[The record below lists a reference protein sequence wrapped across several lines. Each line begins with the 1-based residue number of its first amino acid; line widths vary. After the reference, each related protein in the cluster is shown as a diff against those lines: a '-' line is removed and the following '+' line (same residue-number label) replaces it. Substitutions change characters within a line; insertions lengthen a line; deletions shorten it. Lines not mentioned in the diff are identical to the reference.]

1 MVVNRTEEDLFLALG
16 LSYLGQ
22 FLGQR
27 VNELVIASGK
37 RKGYREM
44 RASHGYV
51 IQHLVEADR
60 PVSRTGTEL
69 ARRMGVSQQ
78 AASKAVRE
86 LASLGV
92 VEIRRLADRRAKEVR
107 LSARGWE
114 IVLHARKSRTAL
126 EEKLVRHV
134 GARRY
139 AKAQR
144 TLRDCLTLLGGV
156 ERIRSRRI
164 RQPE

>member
-1 MVVNRTEEDLFLALG
+1 MVVNRAEEDLFLALG
-16 LSYLGQ
+16 LAYLGQ
-22 FLGQR
+22 FLAQR
-27 VNELVIASGK
+27 VNELVIARGK

-51 IQHLVEADR
+51 VQHLVESDR

-78 AASKAVRE
+78 AASKDVGE
-86 LASLGV
+86 LVQLGV

-107 LSARGWE
+107 LSERGWQM
-114 IVLHARKSRTAL
+114 VLHARRSRAEIESEL
-126 EEKLVRHV
+126 LRHV

-139 AKAQR
+139 AHAQR
-144 TLRDCLTLLGGV
+144 TLRDCLELLGGV
-156 ERIRSRRI
+156 ERIRSRRV
-164 RQPE
+164 RQPD